1 MREVLILHA
10 STPLPFDESWDTG
23 RYRDLWFYRDRTQA
37 ILRRFFVMSME
48 TGRVPSILGREFF
61 RSRVTSYSAS
71 SFEDV
76 VIFVHDVERSL
87 EKLDQFS
94 QTLIAKI
101 VLQEYSAP
109 EAARLLGCSLRH
121 VERYLSQALDRL
133 SEIFLKG
140 ELLKPMD
147 DVADEEKSCQEAES
161 TKTSQVAVTTAKIF
175 LEKLAGLPPPKCY
188 SGFRE

>member
-76 VIFVHDVERSL
+76 VIFVHDVERCL
-87 EKLDQFS
+87 EKLDPLS
-94 QTLIAKI
+94 GELIGRI
-101 VLQEYSAP
+101 VLQGFSQDEV
-109 EAARLLGCSLRH
+109 ARRLGCCRQTII
-121 VERYLSQALDRL
+121 RRFPDALDRL
-133 SEIFLKG
+133 SEIFLSVG
-140 ELLKPMD
+140 ILKP
-147 DVADEEKSCQEAES
+147 VERPPAAGEENSCQEGENCEM
-161 TKTSQVAVTTAKIF
+161 TVIM
-175 LEKLAGLPPPKCY
+175 
-188 SGFRE
+188 